1 MDNFDYKKYLAEGK
15 LLKESKDSKP
25 DFIDIDGDGDKK
37 ESMKKAAKDKEA
49 TVDEDINY
57 DEFDEVKFDPIVKL
71 LRQGKSASVSWG
83 EDDLMRLSD
92 EFEDIGDEQADEIA
106 SDLNMAIELMQDGLG
121 KSAAEYMKSF
131 RDVCEKQLNWMNY
144 QGLAESVNEDINY
157 DIDDSES
164 YFSSQI
170 DQIAQAEFGMDWHQL
185 GRGEKEWVR
194 DEIDNM
200 NMQEN
205 EEGAKILTS
214 RNKLEQTLNDIS
226 DELTDDQLDTISSM
240 IVDLSSKIKK
250 TLKK

>member
-1 MDNFDYKKYLAEGK
+1 MDNFDFKKYLAEGK
-15 LLKESKDSKP
+15 LLKESKDPKP

-131 RDVCEKQLNWMNY
+131 RDVCERQLNWMNY
-144 QGLAESVNEDINY
+144 QGLAESVNEGLEKNNKVLVKLLKEY
-157 DIDDSES
+157 RSMEES
-164 YFSSQI
+164 VDEGPGQKHYTK
-170 DQIAQAEFGMDWHQL
+170 DG
-185 GRGEKEWVR
+185 KEWTGPTHKMP
-194 DEIDNM
+194 D
-200 NMQEN
+200 
-205 EEGAKILTS
+205 G
-214 RNKLEQTLNDIS
+214 TLMTQDPHN
-226 DELTDDQLDTISSM
+226 
-240 IVDLSSKIKK
+240 
-250 TLKK
+250 